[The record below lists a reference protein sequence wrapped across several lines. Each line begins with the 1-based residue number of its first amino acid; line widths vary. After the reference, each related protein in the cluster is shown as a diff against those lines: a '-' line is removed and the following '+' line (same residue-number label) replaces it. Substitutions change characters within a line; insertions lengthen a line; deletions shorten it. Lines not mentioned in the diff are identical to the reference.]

1 MIDRIA
7 NAFRRFRKS
16 EDGSAVVPFA
26 LWMPVMVGIALSTI
40 EVGAMTLRH
49 TQLERALDQTVR
61 EVRLGTGHTYTHAQL
76 KQMICDRT
84 SILGDCGA
92 MLHLEM
98 IGLDMR
104 DWTDPPS
111 NVDCTDV
118 AQEVT
123 PQRTFEFGREH
134 QTMLLRA
141 CYKYNPITPVS
152 RIGSPVKVDE
162 NGFTGVVSTATFVYE
177 PM

>member
-1 MIDRIA
+1 MIGRIA
-7 NAFRRFRKS
+7 TTLRRLIKS

-26 LWMPVMVGIALSTI
+26 LWMPVMLGIGLSTI

-49 TQLERALDQTVR
+49 TQLERAMDLTVR
-61 EVRLGTGHTYTHAQL
+61 DVRLGTGHTYTHAQL

-84 SILGDCGA
+84 TILGNCA
-92 MLHLEM
+92 TMLHLEM
-98 IGLDMR
+98 IGLDLR

-111 NVDCTDV
+111 SIECTDL
-118 AQEVT
+118 ALDVT
-123 PQRTFEFGREH
+123 PQRNFQFGQEH
-134 QTMLLRA
+134 EAMLLRA
-141 CYKYNPITPVS
+141 CYKYRPITLVS

-162 NGFTGVVSTATFVYE
+162 HGFTGVVSTATFVYE

>member
-1 MIDRIA
+1 MIARIA
-7 NAFRRFRKS
+7 KTLRRFRKS

-26 LWMPVMVGIALSTI
+26 LWMPMMVGIALSTI

-49 TQLERALDQTVR
+49 TQLERALDLTVR

-84 SILGDCGA
+84 TILGDCST

-111 NVDCTDV
+111 SIECTDV
-118 AQEVT
+118 ALDVT
-123 PQRTFEFGREH
+123 PQRTFEFGQEH
-134 QTMLLRA
+134 ETMLLRA
-141 CYKYNPITPVS
+141 CYKYKPITPVS
-152 RIGSPVKVDE
+152 RIGSPVKLDE
-162 NGFTGVVSTATFVYE
+162 NGFTGVVSTSTFVHE

>member
-1 MIDRIA
+1 MIGRLA
-7 NAFRRFRKS
+7 KAFRRFRKC

-26 LWMPVMVGIALSTI
+26 LWTPVMIGIALSTV

-49 TQLERALDQTVR
+49 TQLERALDLTVR
-61 EVRLGTGHTYTHAQL
+61 EIKLGTGQIYSHSEL
-76 KQMICDRT
+76 KAMICAKT
-84 SILGDCGA
+84 SILADCGE

-111 NVDCTDV
+111 TVECTDV
-118 AQEVT
+118 ALDVT
-123 PQRTFEFGREH
+123 PQRNFEFGQEH
-134 QTMLLRA
+134 ETMLLRA
-141 CYKYNPITPVS
+141 CYKYRPISPVS
-152 RIGSPVKVDE
+152 KLGRPVKTDAD
-162 NGFTGVVSTATFVYE
+162 GYTGVVSTATFVHE